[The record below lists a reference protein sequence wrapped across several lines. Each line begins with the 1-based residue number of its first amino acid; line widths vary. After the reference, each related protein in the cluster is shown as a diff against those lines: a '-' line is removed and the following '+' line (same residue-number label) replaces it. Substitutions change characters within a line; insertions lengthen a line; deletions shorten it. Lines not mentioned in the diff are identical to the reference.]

1 MAQLAIDNS
10 VFYDG
15 LADAIAPDPDF
26 YVWEH
31 ADRKRI
37 LPKVAAAEP
46 GLYRSSRTP
55 FWIEVMD
62 NLSVKSPVQDT
73 CVMKATQIGATEVGN
88 NWFCYVV
95 DIAPGPMLVVLP
107 TNDLARDHSKQ
118 KLSSTIDEMPWLKA
132 RLSAGSSKRETGNTM
147 HTKMFPGGIFYLS
160 GANTPVAFRSKS
172 IRYLFLD
179 DIDGFPMDV
188 GGEGDPANL
197 ARRRT
202 DTYAGRKKI
211 YEVST
216 PTIKGFSRI
225 EMSFLESDQ
234 RYYHVPCPHCGEYQK
249 LEWGSKDEPHGIK
262 FTLKNWDVVDV
273 WYICL
278 HCAGR
283 IDERHKTEM
292 LSLGC
297 WIPEV
302 PERKKRGYQLS
313 SLYSPVGWV
322 SWKQVVEEFIEA
334 KDNPLTLKVWVNT
347 RMGMPFEESG
357 DQPDWVMLKA
367 RAEPYQVMSV
377 PAGAHILT
385 AGVDTQDDRLA
396 VVVRGWGDFEQNW
409 LVYYGELYGDP
420 VESEVWN
427 QLDNLLNYIFIR
439 EDQTKMQII
448 AMAIDAM
455 GHRTQSVYNYCRF
468 RSPRVMAIQ
477 GSHNRNRP
485 VLSMKPSA
493 QDVTYQGEKIKNGVM
508 LWTVGTDTA
517 KTAIYSRLRLV
528 KGPGIYHWP
537 IGLSDEYYLQLTS
550 ERLVTSEKNGRRVR
564 EWVKVRPRNEALDCE
579 VYCYAAALRAG
590 AAVMGSIPA
599 PVKRVRKVVEAGRTP
614 SRPQLRRPAI
624 HYKRPSWM
632 DR

>member
-10 VFYDG
+10 VFLDG
-15 LADAIAPDPDF
+15 LVDAIAPDPDY

-31 ADRKRI
+31 ADHKRI

-55 FWIEVMD
+55 FWIEVME

-95 DIAPGPMLVVLP
+95 DIAPGPMLAVLP

-118 KLSSTIDEMPWLKA
+118 KLNSTIEEMPWLKA
-132 RLSAGSSKRETGNTM
+132 MLATGPARQRGDTM
-147 HTKMFPGGIFYLS
+147 LTKMFPGGIFYLS
-160 GANTPVAFRSKS
+160 GANTPIAFRSKS

-197 ARRRT
+197 ARKRT
-202 DTYAGRKKI
+202 DTYANRKKI

-225 EMSFLESDQ
+225 EMSFDESDQ

-249 LEWGSKDEPHGIK
+249 LEFGGKDEKFGIK
-262 FTLKNWDVVDV
+262 FTLDDWEVVDV
-273 WYICL
+273 WYVCK
-278 HCAGR
+278 HCGER

-292 LSLGC
+292 LSLGK
-297 WIPEV
+297 WV
-302 PERKKRGYQLS
+302 PTKPGRKKRGYQLS

-322 SWKQVVEEFIEA
+322 SWKQVVEEFLEA
-334 KDNPLTLKVWVNT
+334 KDNPLTLKVWMNT
-347 RMGMPFEESG
+347 RMGVPFEESG
-357 DQPDWVMLKA
+357 DQPDWVTLKN
-367 RAEPYQVMSV
+367 RAEPYELMSV
-377 PAGAHILT
+377 PAKVQIIT

-409 LVYYGELYGDP
+409 LIYYGELYGDP
-420 VESEVWN
+420 IENEVWT
-427 QLDNLLNYIFIR
+427 QLDNLLNYEFVR
-439 EDQTKMQII
+439 EDGTKLHIL

-455 GHRTQSVYNYCRF
+455 GHRTQAVYNYCRF
-468 RSPRVMAIQ
+468 RAPRVMAIQ
-477 GSHNRNRP
+477 GAHSKNKP
-485 VLSMKPSA
+485 VMSMKPNP

-517 KTAIYSRLRLV
+517 KASIYSRLRLS

-537 IGLSDEYYLQLTS
+537 IGLPDEYYLQLTS
-550 ERLVTSEKNGRRVR
+550 ERLVTNEKNGRRVR
-564 EWVKVRPRNEALDCE
+564 EWVKVRPRNEVLDCE
-579 VYCYAAALRAG
+579 VYCYAAALRSG
-590 AAVMGSIPA
+590 AAVMGTIAP
-599 PVKRVRKVVEAGRTP
+599 PVKRVRKAAEPAQAP
-614 SRPQLRRPAI
+614 SMARVRRPTLK
-624 HYKRPSWM
+624 YKRPDWM
-632 DR
+632 ENR